1 MPITPPAIDNRRFA
15 QLVEDTLARASV
27 HTPEWTNFNQSDP
40 GVTLVQLF
48 SFLTENLLYR
58 ANLVPERNYLK
69 FLELLRIP
77 LAPASAAQGLVSF
90 ANERGAARTETLAGD
105 LEVRAGAVPFRTQLG
120 LDVLPVEARVYFKR
134 RIDAPSAELLD
145 YYRLLY
151 ASYQQTFPSD
161 VQLYE
166 TVALDPKVVDSVD
179 LNATSDRA
187 LWIGLFARRNDVAG
201 TGSDPWKDIRDE
213 LGGRTLTLGIVPAL
227 DAVSAQLLPAGQA
240 QARSLLRFDVP
251 SVQADLR
258 LPRDASDRPA
268 PSYRRLEP
276 RTEVDL
282 LSVPGVVQLPL
293 PEASQ
298 LNMWQDV
305 DPLEGGVG
313 DMPPT
318 LDDAALGGRLIT
330 WLRVRAD
337 GAAQAR
343 IRWAGI
349 NAAPVR
355 QFERIV
361 GEPLADGDGRPD
373 QTRRLARAPV
383 LKDSVAVVTRTRDDA
398 PLQWREIDDLAAAA
412 PEVPVADPRSTP
424 RSTSRELACT
434 PDSGATDVFEL
445 DPESGELRF
454 GDGLRGRRLP
464 LGARVFASYAFCCGA
479 RGNVAAAA
487 INNAPQLPSGFTVA
501 NPVQTW
507 GGADAESADAG
518 KKQVRRHLQHR
529 DRLVSVE
536 DIESVAYRAPGV
548 RIGRIEVLPAFHPDL
563 APSEPGTAPGAI
575 TVMAI
580 PSEDPGQPDA
590 PRADRLFLNALCR
603 HLDPRRLVTTELVVR
618 GASYKGLW
626 ISVGIEAAAG
636 YSVAQVVDDVKR
648 RLREVLAPV
657 GPAGGVP
664 RDTPLFTPRV
674 DDPARGWPLRTAVA
688 SRVLLAETAR
698 VSGVVSVADVLMA
711 EGDLPEADVIAMTGL
726 ELPRILGISV
736 VVGEPVSI
744 DAVRGSERTDGEGGS
759 GGGAT
764 VLPVPVVPET
774 C

>member
-77 LAPASAAQGLVSF
+77 LAPASAAQGLVAF
-90 ANERGAARTETLAGD
+90 ANERGAARTETLASD

-151 ASYQQTFPSD
+151 ASYQQAFPSD

-179 LNATSDRA
+179 LNTTSDRA

-201 TGSDPWKDIRDE
+201 SGTDPWKDIRDE

-240 QARSLLRFDVP
+240 QASSLLRFDVP

-268 PSYRRLEP
+268 PTWRRLEP

-383 LKDSVAVVTRTRDDA
+383 LKDSVAVVTRTRDDV
-398 PLQWREIDDLAAAA
+398 PLHWREIDDLASAA
-412 PEVPVADPRSTP
+412 PEVPVADPRS
-424 RSTSRELACT
+424 SSRELACNL
-434 PDSGATDVFEL
+434 DSGATDVFEL

-464 LGARVFASYAFCCGA
+464 LGARVFASYAFCAGA
-479 RGNVAAAA
+479 RGNVAASA
-487 INNAPQLPSGFTVA
+487 INNAPQLPSGFTVG

-507 GGADAESADAG
+507 GGADAETVEAG

-563 APSEPGTAPGAI
+563 APSEPGSAPGAI

-580 PSEDPGQPDA
+580 PAEDPGQPDA

-657 GPAGGVP
+657 GPAGGAP

-698 VSGVVSVADVLMA
+698 VSGVVSVADVLLA
-711 EGDLPEADVIAMTGL
+711 EGEQPEADVIAMTGL

-744 DAVRGSERTDGEGGS
+744 DALRGSERKDGEGGS

>member
-1 MPITPPAIDNRRFA
+1 MPITPPTIDNRRFA

-69 FLELLRIP
+69 FLQLLRIP

-90 ANERGAARTETLAGD
+90 ANERGAPRTETLAGD

-151 ASYQQTFPSD
+151 ASYQQAFPSD

-201 TGSDPWKDIRDE
+201 TGTDPWKDIRDE

-258 LPRDASDRPA
+258 LPRDAADRPA
-268 PSYRRLEP
+268 PSYRRLDP

-398 PLQWREIDDLAAAA
+398 PLQWREIDDLAAAV
-412 PEVPVADPRSTP
+412 PEVPVADPRST
-424 RSTSRELACT
+424 SRERSCLT
-434 PDSGATDVFEL
+434 DVGDTDVFEL

-464 LGARVFASYAFCCGA
+464 LGARVFASYAFCGGA
-479 RGNVAAAA
+479 RGKVAAAA
-487 INNAPQLPSGFTVA
+487 INNAPQLPSGFTVS

-507 GGADAESADAG
+507 GGADAETVDAG

-580 PSEDPGQPDA
+580 PAEDPGQPDA

-603 HLDPRRLVTTELVVR
+603 HLDPRRLVTTELIVR

-657 GPAGGVP
+657 GAAGGAP

-698 VSGVVSVADVLMA
+698 VSGVVSVADVLLA
-711 EGDLPEADVIAMTGL
+711 EGGQPEADVIAMTGL

-744 DAVRGSERTDGEGGS
+744 DALRGSERTDGEGGT

-764 VLPVPVVPET
+764 MLPVPVVPET

>member
-69 FLELLRIP
+69 FLQLLRIP

-90 ANERGAARTETLAGD
+90 ANERGAPRTETLAGD

-151 ASYQQTFPSD
+151 ASYQQAFPSD

-201 TGSDPWKDIRDE
+201 TGTDPWKDIRDE

-258 LPRDASDRPA
+258 LPRDAADRPA

-412 PEVPVADPRSTP
+412 PEVPVADPRST
-424 RSTSRELACT
+424 SRERSCLT
-434 PDSGATDVFEL
+434 DVGETDVFEL

-464 LGARVFASYAFCCGA
+464 LGARVFASYAFCGGA
-479 RGNVAAAA
+479 RGNVAASA
-487 INNAPQLPSGFTVA
+487 INNAPQLPSGFTVS

-507 GGADAESADAG
+507 GGADAESAEAG

-580 PSEDPGQPDA
+580 PAEDPGQPDA

-603 HLDPRRLVTTELVVR
+603 HLDPRRLVTTELIVR

-657 GPAGGVP
+657 GAAGGAP

-698 VSGVVSVADVLMA
+698 VSGVVSVADVMLA
-711 EGDLPEADVIAMTGL
+711 EGDQPEADVIAMTGL

-744 DAVRGSERTDGEGGS
+744 DALRGSERTDGEGGT

-764 VLPVPVVPET
+764 MLPVPVVPET

>member
-69 FLELLRIP
+69 FLQLLRIP
-77 LAPASAAQGLVSF
+77 LAPASAAQGLVAF

-134 RIDAPSAELLD
+134 RLDAPSAELLD

-151 ASYQQTFPSD
+151 ASYQQPFPSD

-166 TVALDPKVVDSVD
+166 TVALDPRVVDSVD

-187 LWIGLFARRNDVAG
+187 LWIGLFARRNDAPAA
-201 TGSDPWKDIRDE
+201 GSDPWKAIRDE

-268 PSYRRLEP
+268 PAYRQLEP

-373 QTRRLARAPV
+373 QVRRLARAPV
-383 LKDSVAVVTRTRDDA
+383 LRESVNVISRSRDDA

-412 PEVPVADPRSTP
+412 PEVPVADPRST
-424 RSTSRELACT
+424 SRELGCLTEAG
-434 PDSGATDVFEL
+434 DTDVFEL
-445 DPESGELRF
+445 DPEAGELRF

-464 LGARVFASYAFCCGA
+464 LGARVFASYAFCAGA
-479 RGNVAAAA
+479 RGNVAAGA
-487 INNAPQLPSGFTVA
+487 IDNAPQLPSGFA
-501 NPVQTW
+501 AINPVQTW
-507 GGADAESADAG
+507 GGADAESVDAG

-563 APSEPGTAPGAI
+563 APNEPGSAPGAI

-580 PSEDPGQPDA
+580 PREDPGQPDA

-618 GASYKGLW
+618 GATYKGLW

-657 GPAGGVP
+657 GPAGGAP

-698 VSGVVSVADVLMA
+698 VSGVVSVADVLLA
-711 EGDLPEADVIAMTGL
+711 EGTLPEADVIAMTGL

-736 VVGEPVSI
+736 VVGDPVAI
-744 DAVRGSERTDGEGGS
+744 DALRGSERTDDTGGG